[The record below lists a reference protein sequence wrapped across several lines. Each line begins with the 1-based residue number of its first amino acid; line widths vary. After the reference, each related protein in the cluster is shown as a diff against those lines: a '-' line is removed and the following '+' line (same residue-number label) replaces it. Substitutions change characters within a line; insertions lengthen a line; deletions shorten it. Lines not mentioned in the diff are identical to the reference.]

1 MRLREN
7 CPPPSPNRPP
17 HWWVCLLRASWR
29 ERNSERIQKSI
40 EIFQSSPSSSCERRS
55 WWLAITPSSA
65 NCTLPCGRGRF
76 RRRRRSLRKKQ
87 LFGEIQGEC
96 KAITP
101 NPKSFNK
108 CLSANNNAGLAFDM
122 TYAKHY
128 PLMYEL
134 YLASGQDLK
143 ATVSATKK
151 ALAARS
157 EPEAL
162 RRLQN
167 LINE

>member
-1 MRLREN
+1 MR
-7 CPPPSPNRPP
+7 
-17 HWWVCLLRASWR
+17 
-29 ERNSERIQKSI
+29 
-40 EIFQSSPSSSCERRS
+40 
-55 WWLAITPSSA
+55 
-65 NCTLPCGRGRF
+65 
-76 RRRRRSLRKKQ
+76 
-87 LFGEIQGEC
+87 GEC

-101 NPKSFNK
+101 DAKSFNK

-128 PLMYEL
+128 PLIYEL

-157 EPEAL
+157 EPEAI

-167 LINE
+167 LK